1 MPSRTRTDSGDLQF
15 QIKLSATEAGSVRI
29 QFRPRPPQRSFYGFE
44 RKLAAV
50 IYTIAAEFERRSDR
64 MNANWVVVAEP
75 FNNLMVLEIGDN
87 DRFET
92 ALQFVQQTF
101 GDLAIDHLVET

>member
-15 QIKLSATEAGSVRI
+15 QIKLSATQAGSVRI

-50 IYTIAAEFERRSDR
+50 IYTLAAEFERRSER
-64 MNANWVVVAEP
+64 LGARWAIVAEP
-75 FNNLMVLEIGDN
+75 SNNQMTIEIGDD
-87 DRFET
+87 DRFEI
-92 ALQFVQQTF
+92 ALQFAQQAF
-101 GDLAIDHLVET
+101 GDFAIDHLVET